1 MPLSFLVIDDF
12 YTDPHEIRRLA
23 LQLDYPEPKTP
34 PNFPGRN
41 SRQKLLV
48 KGIEQIVSR
57 VVNERLVGST
67 RDAHGHCRISL
78 ASDDATRRYHV
89 HIDPTAY
96 WSGILYLTL
105 PEHCRGGTEFF
116 RHKETGMDRAPLLPH
131 ELAAAGARSYAEAGD
146 RIIQRDSNDPSK
158 WEHLMTIPMRF
169 NRLVLLRPWLWHT
182 AGDSFGDSPE
192 NGRLVQLFFFARA
205 DAPAR

>member
-12 YTDPHEIRRLA
+12 YTDPHAIRQTA
-23 LQLDYPEPKTP
+23 LSLDFPAPKAP

-48 KGIEQIVSR
+48 KGIDEIVSDLL
-57 VVNERLVGST
+57 NEPLVGST

-78 ASDDATRRYHV
+78 AADDAKRRYYV
-89 HIDPTAY
+89 HIDPTAD
-96 WSGILYLTL
+96 WSGILYLSL
-105 PEHCRGGTEFF
+105 PEHCRGGTEFY
-116 RHKETGMDRAPLLPH
+116 RHKELDTDRAPIY
-131 ELAAAGARSYAEAGD
+131 EREFKAMGATSWTEASD
-146 RIIQRDSNDPSK
+146 KIIQRDSNDLSK

-182 AGDSFGDSPE
+182 AGPSFGDSLE
-192 NGRLVQLFFFARA
+192 NGRLVQLFFFARK
-205 DAPAR
+205 PAQG